1 MSENVIAVSRPA
13 STEAA
18 DARALSLSA
27 WSWIGYEATRI
38 PYLVLIK
45 IYIFAPYVVKVMIGD
60 PVVGQT
66 MFARY
71 GFITGLIGAMTVPFL
86 GAALD
91 RMGPRKPWIAAFI
104 LASLPLLVSLWWAK
118 PDHSGLSVHSVIV
131 IVMALNLLF
140 VYSEIL
146 HNAMLGPAVG
156 MRRVGRTSGLSL
168 GVANLVAVTIMTF
181 LLWGFALPGHLHL
194 FGIPDAPLF
203 GFSQASHEMERLIGP
218 LVAALACAGLWML
231 LRFTIDAPPSG
242 ETLPRA
248 ARLGFRDVFVLIADL
263 PRQRNLLKFLVART
277 LYADGFHT
285 LIIFEGIYAAGVM
298 GWHGFQLLSFAIVKI
313 AFAGL
318 GGVMAGELNARLGTR
333 QAIIVEI
340 LITVVLLVMVL
351 GTSPDKIAYL
361 WHYGAAVQP
370 LWSGPVF
377 RTMPELAFLLLSG
390 SMTAFA
396 VASVASSR
404 AMIVQ
409 IVPPMRIGSYFGLFG
424 LTSSTTV
431 WIAPMLIGILTA
443 RFHSQAIGL
452 IPIAVLLAA
461 GAIGLLFVKGGDRLE
476 Q

>member
-1 MSENVIAVSRPA
+1 
-13 STEAA
+13 
-18 DARALSLSA
+18 
-27 WSWIGYEATRI
+27 
-38 PYLVLIK
+38 
-45 IYIFAPYVVKVMIGD
+45 
-60 PVVGQT
+60 
-66 MFARY
+66 
-71 GFITGLIGAMTVPFL
+71 
-86 GAALD
+86 
-91 RMGPRKPWIAAFI
+91 
-104 LASLPLLVSLWWAK
+104 
-118 PDHSGLSVHSVIV
+118 
-131 IVMALNLLF
+131 MALNLLF

>member
-1 MSENVIAVSRPA
+1 
-13 STEAA
+13 
-18 DARALSLSA
+18 
-27 WSWIGYEATRI
+27 
-38 PYLVLIK
+38 
-45 IYIFAPYVVKVMIGD
+45 
-60 PVVGQT
+60 
-66 MFARY
+66 
-71 GFITGLIGAMTVPFL
+71 
-86 GAALD
+86 
-91 RMGPRKPWIAAFI
+91 
-104 LASLPLLVSLWWAK
+104 
-118 PDHSGLSVHSVIV
+118 
-131 IVMALNLLF
+131 
-140 VYSEIL
+140 
-146 HNAMLGPAVG
+146 
-156 MRRVGRTSGLSL
+156 
-168 GVANLVAVTIMTF
+168 
-181 LLWGFALPGHLHL
+181 
-194 FGIPDAPLF
+194 
-203 GFSQASHEMERLIGP
+203 
-218 LVAALACAGLWML
+218 
-231 LRFTIDAPPSG
+231 
-242 ETLPRA
+242 
-248 ARLGFRDVFVLIADL
+248 
-263 PRQRNLLKFLVART
+263 VART

-285 LIIFEGIYAAGVM
+285 LIIFEGIYASGVM

-333 QAIIVEI
+333 RAIIVEI

-361 WHYGAAVQP
+361 WHYGAADAP

-377 RTMPELAFLLLSG
+377 RTMPEFAFLLLSE

-443 RFHSQAIGL
+443 RFHSQSIGL

-476 Q
+476 E

>member
-1 MSENVIAVSRPA
+1 MSENVIGDSRPA
-13 STEAA
+13 YAEAA
-18 DARALSLSA
+18 DVRTLALSA

-38 PYLVLIK
+38 PYLILIK

-60 PVVGQT
+60 PVLGQT

-71 GFITGLIGAMTVPFL
+71 GFVTGLIGAMTVPFL

-91 RMGPRKPWIAAFI
+91 RMGPRKPWITVFI

-156 MRRVGRTSGLSL
+156 MRRVGRYSGLSL
-168 GVANLVAVTIMTF
+168 GVANLVSVTIMTF

-218 LVAALACAGLWML
+218 LVAVLACAGLFML

-242 ETLPRA
+242 ETFPRA

-285 LIIFEGIYAAGVM
+285 LIIFEGIYASGVM

-318 GGVMAGELNARLGTR
+318 GGLLAGELNARLGTR
-333 QAIIVEI
+333 RAIIVEI

-351 GTSPDKIAYL
+351 GTSPDRIVYF
-361 WHYGAAVQP
+361 WHYGAAAQP
-370 LWSGPVF
+370 LWGGPVF
-377 RTMPELAFLLLSG
+377 RTMPELVFLLLSG

-404 AMIVQ
+404 AMIIQ

-443 RFHSQAIGL
+443 RYHSQAIGL

-476 Q
+476 A